1 MIDQNDEISS
11 NDSTIDSLSDLKIG
25 DNFADFHSERVNK
38 LGFEPQKEIVYNR
51 YLPYN
56 NQLDEECIEYLA
68 QIKANIGRTLVLN
81 DKHGFQW
88 ISDLSKY
95 CIVFI

>member
-1 MIDQNDEISS
+1 MDLLIDETLSN
-11 NDSTIDSLSDLKIG
+11 NDSAIDSFSDLKIS
-25 DNFADFHSERVNK
+25 DNEKENYRVERVNK

-51 YLPYN
+51 YLPYSDD
-56 NQLDEECIEYLA
+56 LDEECVQYLA
-68 QIKANIGRTLVLN
+68 LIKANIGRTLVLN

-95 CIVFI
+95 

>member
-1 MIDQNDEISS
+1 MMDQLIDETLSV
-11 NDSTIDSLSDLKIG
+11 NDSTIDSFCDLKIT
-25 DNFADFHSERVNK
+25 DNFKDIYRSQRVNK

-56 NQLDEECIEYLA
+56 DQLDDECIQYLS
-68 QIKANIGRTLVLN
+68 QIKANIGRTLLLN

-95 CIVFI
+95 

>member
-1 MIDQNDEISS
+1 MDLLIDETLSS
-11 NDSTIDSLSDLKIG
+11 SDSTIDSFNDLKIS
-25 DNFADFHSERVNK
+25 DNNRDFRTERVNK

-51 YLPYN
+51 YLPYS
-56 NQLDEECIEYLA
+56 QELDEESVHYLS
-68 QIKANIGRTLVLN
+68 QIKANIGRTLLLN

-95 CIVFI
+95 